1 MCGRKHDRPQLM
13 RKSLEGTT
21 EDVVSVE
28 IRMLGHQERGVLARV
43 APDVFDNAI
52 DDEWCT
58 AFFRDPRHHLA
69 VALEGTLVVGF
80 ASAVHY
86 VHPDK
91 PPELWINEVGV
102 APSHQQQGLGR
113 GLLTVLL
120 EHAGTLGCVQAW
132 VLTSP
137 TNTAAQR
144 LYAAAGGQVASEPS
158 LLFEF
163 PVLLGPREVEK
174 DVPAV

>member
-1 MCGRKHDRPQLM
+1 MLLRLPPRPGISGVAVAHGSC
-13 RKSLEGTT
+13 RP
-21 EDVVSVE
+21 VSIE
-28 IRMLGHQERGVLARV
+28 IRLLQPDEGPVLDHV

-52 DDEWCT
+52 DPRWSAEFL
-58 AFFRDPRHHLA
+58 ADPRHHLA
-69 VALEGTLVVGF
+69 VALDDALVVGF

-102 APSHQQQGLGR
+102 APSYQSQGLGR
-113 GLLTVLL
+113 RLLGALL
-120 EHAGTLGCVQAW
+120 HQGAMLGCVQAW

-137 TNTAAQR
+137 TNAAAQR
-144 LYAAAGGQVASEPS
+144 LYTGLGGQVEAEPS

-163 PVLLGPREVEK
+163 SLVGQPGR
-174 DVPAV
+174 